1 MILALGTVLITLPA
15 SPAIP
20 NKSVVEV
27 GQQTLTVS
35 DLQRRWQELP
45 LFQRMALGK
54 TDPERTKAFV
64 EQWVVP
70 DMLWQMA
77 AADRHSLPNERS
89 LALEKSVM
97 QQVLAERVRTESEY
111 ANPVTDA
118 DIKAY
123 FESHRQDFDRPERL
137 RLFRIV
143 VASEVDALAIIKK
156 IAGAPDLEVWRN
168 LAREKSLDR
177 ATFMRGGELGFVAAD
192 GKSDLPELQIDPVLY
207 AAAARLKDGEISKT
221 PVREGQQFAVIWR
234 RGHVPAVHTSL
245 ASVADTVKVHLRE
258 SRAATALADL
268 VAKLRASYVKD
279 LKPQLLD
286 GVPESLGEKRVP

>member
-1 MILALGTVLITLPA
+1 MILALGAVLVTLPA
-15 SPAIP
+15 SSANPTTV
-20 NKSVVEV
+20 VVEV
-27 GQQTLTVS
+27 GQQTLTVAE
-35 DLQRRWQELP
+35 LQRRWQELP
-45 LFQRMALGK
+45 LFQRKALGK
-54 TDPERTKAFV
+54 TDLERLKAFV

-70 DMLWQMA
+70 EMLWQMA
-77 AADRHSLPNERS
+77 ATHRHVLPNQRS

-97 QQVLAERVRTESEY
+97 QQVLVERVRTESEN

-118 DIKAY
+118 DVKAY
-123 FESHRQDFDRPERL
+123 VESHRQDFDRPERL

-143 VASEVDALAIIKK
+143 VASEADARAIIKK
-156 IAGAPDLEVWRN
+156 IDGAPDLEVWRN

-192 GKSDLPELQIDPVLY
+192 GKSDLPELQIDPALY

-234 RGHVPAVHTSL
+234 RGHVPAMRASLTSFT
-245 ASVADTVKVHLRE
+245 DTVRAHLRE
-258 SRAATALADL
+258 SRAATALLDL
-268 VAKLRASYVKD
+268 LAKLRASYVKD

-286 GVPESLGEKRVP
+286 AVPESLGEERVP